1 MSVKK
6 RGISIV
12 FLAMLTT
19 ALLSSTILLAEDTE
33 GETVRLEGFVS
44 VLRDANDAIISVQ
57 LVTDEDTYKVVLDEK
72 GLELGEEM
80 EYEKVEVEG
89 IVSEKDEQKWLKVL
103 KFKAIEEEQ

>member
-57 LVTDEDTYKVVLDEK
+57 LVTDESIYKVELNEK
-72 GLELGEEM
+72 GLGLGEEM